1 MGKIKI
7 LFVCYANE
15 DRSLTAEH
23 MYKNN
28 PDIEAKSAGVAQSA
42 VVSLNSELIE
52 WADVILCMEIWQQRY
67 VQRIF
72 IDLLSCKETGCL
84 NISDGYNYW
93 DSKLISLIKERM
105 EPWLLKYDIK
115 EVDA

>member
-1 MGKIKI
+1 MKKVKI

-23 MYKNN
+23 MYSKN
-28 PDIEAKSAGVAQSA
+28 PEIDAKSAGVSYSA
-42 VVSLNSELIE
+42 VVPLDSELIE
-52 WADVILCMEIWQQRY
+52 WADVILCMEIWHQRY

-72 IDLLSCKETGCL
+72 PGKETGCL

-93 DSKLISLIKERM
+93 DSKLISLIEERM
-105 EPWLLKYDIK
+105 KPWLLKYDIK